1 MEHYWSL
8 YFRSLSTEQAGS
20 ELVLDASNTTRFIYK
35 SYETF
40 VIVWHTDSLY
50 NEAS

>member
-8 YFRSLSTEQAGS
+8 YFWSLSTEQAGS
-20 ELVLDASNTTRFIYK
+20 ELVLNASNTRFIYK
-35 SYETF
+35 SYETL